1 MVEYLAFRVGS
12 LIEGLFII
20 PGGLLGRNS
29 EYVIGMSESQKVQY
43 PAHLREVLERAL
55 KDTEGFWGDAA
66 RELRWFKPWSRV
78 LEWNYPDFKWF
89 VGGETNLS
97 YNAVDY
103 HVLEKGRGDKAAIIW
118 ESAETDQR
126 RVLTYS
132 QLLESVK
139 RFSGALRAQGVR
151 KGDRVTIY
159 MPMIPEAAVA
169 MLATTRIGAIHS
181 VVFGGFGSGALSER
195 IVDAGSKVVVAA
207 DVGYRRGK
215 EVKLKE
221 VVDEALINPNDVK
234 KVIVLKRGSKEP
246 QMKQGRD
253 LYWDQALDA
262 GRSEKQDFEPVESN
276 ELAFI
281 LHTSGTTAKPKGT
294 VQPHGSYQ
302 VYIHSMGK
310 WVYNMSDRDIWW
322 STSDIGWIVGH
333 SYVVYGPLLFG
344 CSTIMYEGVPDYPS
358 PGIWWQ
364 IAERNRVTKM
374 WISPTGVRALM
385 KYGNEYPQKHDL
397 SAINLVVCAGEVLNP
412 PAWKWLQKDVLK
424 DRAPVIDHMW
434 QTESSGP
441 VVGNP
446 VGIAMLPIKPGSAT
460 IPLPGIEAD
469 IVNEKGESVPVGAKG
484 TFVCL
489 RPFPGLTPTLWKDH
503 DRYVRD
509 YWQHISRC
517 YYTGDAALKDEDGYI
532 WFLGRMDEV
541 IKIASHR
548 IGTIEIESTLVGHP
562 AVAEA
567 AVVGKPDEL
576 RGEVAAAFVVLK
588 TGYTPSDELKKELRA
603 LVQKSLGKIVVVSD
617 IDFVDMLPKTRSG
630 KIMRRLIKA
639 LITGQALGDYS
650 TIEDEGSIDEIRKAA
665 EALMAGMKKRA

>member
-1 MVEYLAFRVGS
+1 MS
-12 LIEGLFII
+12 CPEGLAVSRTQKI
-20 PGGLLGRNS
+20 
-29 EYVIGMSESQKVQY
+29 EYPSR
-43 PAHLREVLERAL
+43 LRQMLERAL
-55 KDTEGFWGDAA
+55 SDTEGFWGEAA
-66 RELRWFKPWSRV
+66 RELHWFRPWDRV
-78 LEWNYPDFKWF
+78 FEWNYPNFKWF
-89 VGGETNLS
+89 VGGQTNLA
-97 YNAVDY
+97 YNSVDY
-103 HVLEKGRGDKAAIIW
+103 HVLQKGRGEKAAIIW
-118 ESAETDQR
+118 ESGETGESKT
-126 RVLTYS
+126 LTYR
-132 QLLESVK
+132 QLLEDVK
-139 RFSGALRAQGVR
+139 RFAAALRALGVE

-159 MPMIPEAAVA
+159 MPMVPEAVVA
-169 MLATTRIGAIHS
+169 MLACTRIGAIHS
-181 VVFGGFGSGALSER
+181 VVFGGFGAGALGER
-195 IVDAGSKVVVAA
+195 IVDAGSKVLVTA

-221 VVDEALINPNDVK
+221 VVDEALLTPSEIR
-234 KVIVLKRGSKEP
+234 KVVVLKRSSKDI
-246 QMKQGRD
+246 QMNKGRD
-253 LYWDQALDA
+253 LYWDEAL
-262 GRSEKQDFEPVESN
+262 GLGKPERTDFVPVESN
-276 ELAFI
+276 DLAFI

-310 WVYNMSDRDIWW
+310 WVYDMTDQDIWW

-344 CSTIMYEGVPDYPS
+344 CTTLLYEGVPDYPE
-358 PGIWWQ
+358 PDIWWK
-364 IAERNRVTKM
+364 IAEKHRVTKM

-385 KYGNEYPQKHDL
+385 KYGDELPAKHDL
-397 SAINLVVCAGEVLNP
+397 SSINLVVCAGEVLNP
-412 PAWKWLQKDVLK
+412 PAWKWLQQTVLK
-424 DRAPVIDHMW
+424 DKVPVIDHMW

-469 IVNEKGESVPVGAKG
+469 IVNEQGESLPVGAKG
-484 TFVCL
+484 TFVCK

-503 DRYVRD
+503 DRYVKD
-509 YWQHISRC
+509 YWERIPRR

-548 IGTIEIESTLVGHP
+548 IGTIEIESTLIGHP

-567 AVVGKPDEL
+567 AVVGKPDPV

-588 TGYTPSDELKKELRA
+588 AGNAPSEELKASLRG
-603 LVQKSLGKIVVVSD
+603 LVQKSMGKIVVVD
-617 IDFVDMLPKTRSG
+617 EINFVEMLPKTRSG

-639 LITGQALGDYS
+639 VITGQPLGDYS
-650 TIEDEGSIDEIRKAA
+650 TIEDEVSIEEIRKAA
-665 EALMAGMKKRA
+665 ETLMAGLKKKS